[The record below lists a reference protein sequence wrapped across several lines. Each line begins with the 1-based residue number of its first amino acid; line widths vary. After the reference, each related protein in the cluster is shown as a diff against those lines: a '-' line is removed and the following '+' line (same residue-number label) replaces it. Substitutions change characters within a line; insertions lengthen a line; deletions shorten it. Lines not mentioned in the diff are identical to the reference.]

1 METIIVSEIV
11 GCRFCV
17 SSEDGHK
24 LYEAIKSAFHS
35 DEVVYVSFKN
45 VADISSAFLDTA
57 IGQLYNGEFSEE
69 ELKERLNLQDL
80 SEEDLFI
87 LQRIILRSK
96 YYCIDPQRADAV
108 VCELLGE
115 END

>member
-1 METIIVSEIV
+1 MEPIIVWEIV

-24 LYEAIKSAFHS
+24 LYKAIKKAFHS
-35 DEVVYVSFKN
+35 DEVVCVSFKN

-69 ELKERLNLQDL
+69 ELKEKLILQDL

-87 LQRIILRSK
+87 LERIILRSK
-96 YYCIDPQRADAV
+96 YYCLDPQRADV
-108 VCELLGE
+108 VMCELLGK